1 MSKDEKIKL
10 YKDKKKFIE
19 LEIENIR
26 KKLEYNLDKL
36 PNEELPFM
44 EPHLRVLYFETYFLL
59 AKGFYNAS
67 LVLCGILLEN
77 LIKEKLFNENISD
90 EKLENMNFGQ
100 SIVKAE
106 KLKTLNKDEINF
118 LEEKKKVIRNPYAHY
133 NKIKLSKGIYFPMW
147 KIDNPVEKL
156 VALGGKVKR
165 GELTESQARQ
175 ELIRGIKP
183 ELMSSKEFRPIA
195 HLAKNKLEEDGF
207 ALSMFLEVDKFT
219 RKFAENYFKP
229 KNE

>member
-1 MSKDEKIKL
+1 MEPNKFYLDKDELIKR
-10 YKDKKKFIE
+10 E
-19 LEIENIR
+19 LESM
-26 KKLEYNLDKL
+26 KLNLTKNLDKL

-44 EPHLRVLYFETYFLL
+44 EPHLRALYFETYFLL

-90 EKLENMNFGQ
+90 EKLENMTFGQ

-133 NKIKLSKGIYFPMW
+133 NKMKLSKGIYFPMW

-165 GELTESQARQ
+165 GERTYEAF
-175 ELIRGIKP
+175 G
-183 ELMSSKEFRPIA
+183 
-195 HLAKNKLEEDGF
+195 
-207 ALSMFLEVDKFT
+207 V
-219 RKFAENYFKP
+219 
-229 KNE
+229 